1 MKGMAAVLKRALA
14 ESYRQLENIPLPELL
29 AARRE
34 NGLIT
39 VNSGIR
45 RNPNKG

>member
-34 NGLIT
+34 KWLNYGKFRDT
-39 VNSGIR
+39 AQSE
-45 RNPNKG
+45 